1 MEYFERMKALQA
13 DSDIKIKKL
22 ASILNVEKHSLGN
35 YLNGK
40 RTAPYN
46 VLVRFA
52 QYYHVTTDYIFGLTD
67 DREPPYPVSAQERRM
82 LEAYRTLSKE
92 QRELIAKNIAIMQEQ
107 NRR

>member
-1 MEYFERMKALQA
+1 MEYFERMKALQV

-22 ASILNVEKHSLGN
+22 ASILDIEKHSLGN

-40 RTAPYN
+40 RTTPYN

-52 QYYHVTTDYIFGLTD
+52 QFYHVTTDYIFGLTD
-67 DREPPYPVSAQERRM
+67 DREPPFPVSAKERRL
-82 LEAYRTLSKE
+82 LEAYRTLNRE